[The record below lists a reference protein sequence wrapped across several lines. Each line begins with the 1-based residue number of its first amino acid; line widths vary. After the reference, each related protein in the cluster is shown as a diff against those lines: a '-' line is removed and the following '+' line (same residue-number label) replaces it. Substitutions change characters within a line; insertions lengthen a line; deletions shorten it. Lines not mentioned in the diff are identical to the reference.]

1 MSRREM
7 RMAFL
12 PRRCDRD
19 WSSACASYSTR
30 HRDRMDRAWR
40 LNGPRKTEHLADQC
54 SADFEPLAAD
64 LLFHYCMVAAREYG
78 CRSKTSYAA
87 AAARLLPRWIL
98 WNATST
104 KSVKG

>member
-19 WSSACASYSTR
+19 WPSACASYSTR

-40 LNGPRKTEHLADQC
+40 LNGARKVEHLADRC
-54 SADFEPLAAD
+54 SADFEPLSAGR
-64 LLFHYCMVAAREYG
+64 LFFYCMIAAREYD
-78 CRSKTSYAA
+78 CRSKTSYAP
-87 AAARLLPRWIL
+87 AAARLLL
-98 WNATST
+98 GGFSGTTQA
-104 KSVKG
+104 